1 MNTSLITRS
10 LLALVLVIGL
20 WLAWW
25 VLGRSPESQV
35 RAAQAAL
42 IEAIEDRDWD
52 ELQELLAENYTDAYG
67 HTRESAI
74 QDGRKYLSGFF
85 TLTLKTEQTAIQ
97 AVPGQGVVKTHLK
110 LEGNGAGYSQLVL
123 SHVNQLT
130 EPWIFHWH
138 NPGRWP
144 WNWQVTLVLHDQ
156 VR

>member
-1 MNTSLITRS
+1 MNTSLILRS

-25 VLGRSPESQV
+25 VFGRSPEAQV
-35 RAAQAAL
+35 RAAQAEL
-42 IEAIEDRDWD
+42 IAAIEERDWD

-67 HTRESAI
+67 HTRESAL

-85 TLTLKTEQTAIQ
+85 TLTLKTDQTTIQ
-97 AVPGQGVVKTHLK
+97 AVPGQGVVKMLLK
-110 LEGNGAGYSQLVL
+110 LEGNGAGYSQMVL
-123 SHVNQLT
+123 GHVNQLT
-130 EPWIFHWH
+130 EPWVFHWN

-144 WNWQVTLVLHDQ
+144 WNWQVTLVLNDQ